1 MENRLEL
8 NKKPKYELPDEV
20 EVGLYVRHKKEPPF
34 KPDICITNYARNI
47 KIDTVVGRTVEQ
59 IWIKTN
65 NKELLEFIYSFN
77 WNSVIKSAI
86 TSARHLT
93 LPLFK
98 KVLLEEFYEVKYGE

>member
-1 MENRLEL
+1 MENRLML
-8 NKKPKYELPDEV
+8 NKKPKYELPDDV
-20 EVGLYVRHKKEPPF
+20 LVGLYVRHKKEPSF
-34 KPDICITNYARNI
+34 KPNVCITNYARNI
-47 KIDTVVGRTVEQ
+47 KIDTVGRTVEQ

-77 WNSVIKSAI
+77 WNSAIKSAI

-98 KVLLEEFYEVKYGE
+98 KILLEEFYKDK